1 MRMARQRKYVVQ
13 FMFVC
18 DNGNLIGKANEK
30 EMKHSDLEYALAMV
44 DPFNHE
50 KWMRDIA
57 SLRYRGDELKITM
70 ESPSDTRGMVYRIIK
85 IVRS

>member
-1 MRMARQRKYVVQ
+1 MRMTRQRKYIVQ

-18 DNGNLIGKANEK
+18 DNGDFIGKANEK
-30 EMKHSDLEYALAMV
+30 EMKYSDLEYSLAMV

-50 KWMRDIA
+50 KWMCDIA
-57 SLRYRGDELKITM
+57 RLHYRGDEIKITM

-85 IVRS
+85 IVRN

>member
-1 MRMARQRKYVVQ
+1 MRMARQRKYIVQ

-50 KWMRDIA
+50 KWMSDIA
-57 SLRYRGDELKITM
+57 RLRYRGDELKITM
-70 ESPSDTRGMVYRIIK
+70 ESPSDTRGTVYRIIK